1 MSATHEVLE
10 SLRKEAKEIAK
21 YYEQTK
27 TQMGKEKDYEII
39 TKLGEH
45 LVEILQIQ
53 MLFTSVIYYTGSLI
67 HLTEK
72 LEFAEDKKAITK
84 MKEEYERRVKEDLWS
99 LHREIIKLAKN
110 NSYSVIMQSRKN

>member
-27 TQMGKEKDYEII
+27 TQMGNEKDYEII

-53 MLFTSVIYYTGSLI
+53 MLLTSVIYLV
-67 HLTEK
+67 
-72 LEFAEDKKAITK
+72 
-84 MKEEYERRVKEDLWS
+84 R
-99 LHREIIKLAKN
+99 
-110 NSYSVIMQSRKN
+110 